1 MAASTQLKAIAAG
14 FMHAL
19 RDPEVFAKWDAAKN
33 DLNALAKLVQST
45 LGLAQTPSA
54 SDMDDMR
61 AYAEAHLQDEH
72 AVHQEKETRTPHM
85 VGYAFTMQS

>member
-1 MAASTQLKAIAAG
+1 MAATIHQKAIAAG

-19 RDPEVFAKWDAAKN
+19 RDPGVFKQWDASKN

-54 SDMDDMR
+54 ADMEAMR
-61 AYAEAHLQDEH
+61 AYTEEHLQDEH
-72 AVHQEKETRTPHM
+72 AIHQETESRTPHA